1 MYKNIA
7 ANSDMGYN
15 SDKLA
20 TRDELQKAIKEAEE
34 VVSNNQEDSD
44 VRVKENPTSKVEI
57 LAGAGIV
64 PEGEFEVESK
74 EQKQAQGKQKSDT
87 PAGEDRTIDTPK
99 TQVVEKKTSVG
110 AEANAESVESEE
122 KATTAEAEEKA
133 DNKSIDTETRTEE
146 KAVNIEAKI
155 EETVEAE

>member
-1 MYKNIA
+1 MRKQVKFQALDLGYKTPTRDESNDLGQKKMYKNIA
-7 ANSDMGYN
+7 ANSDMGYKT
-15 SDKLA
+15 DKLP

-74 EQKQAQGKQKSDT
+74 EQKQAQGKQKFDT
-87 PAGEDRTIDTPK
+87 PVGEDRIIDTPK

-110 AEANAESVESEE
+110 AEAKAESV
-122 KATTAEAEEKA
+122 
-133 DNKSIDTETRTEE
+133 
-146 KAVNIEAKI
+146 
-155 EETVEAE
+155 